1 MTAMEQTLTGER
13 ADLLAMLGKHRYF
26 LRHTAQGLSDDQ
38 ARTRSTVSELT
49 IGGLIK
55 HVASTVSQ
63 WLDFIE
69 QGTSAMESDP
79 SDDWSEFALA
89 FRMLEDET
97 LEGLLARYDEVGRR
111 TDALLASLPDL
122 DLAHPLPEAPWFE
135 AGASWTARRV
145 FMHIVAETS
154 QHAGHA
160 DIIREAIDG
169 QKSMG

>member
-1 MTAMEQTLTGER
+1 MEQTLTGER

-55 HVASTVSQ
+55 HVASTESQ

-69 QGTSAMESDP
+69 QGTSAMEGSPD
-79 SDDWSEFALA
+79 DDWSEFALG
-89 FRMLEDET
+89 FQMVEDET

-154 QHAGHA
+154 QHSGHA